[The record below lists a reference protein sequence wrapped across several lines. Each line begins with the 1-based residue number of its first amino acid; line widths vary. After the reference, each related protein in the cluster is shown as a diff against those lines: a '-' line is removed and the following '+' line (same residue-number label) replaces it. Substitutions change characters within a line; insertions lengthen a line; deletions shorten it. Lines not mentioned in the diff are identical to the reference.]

1 MLQNFLSENNWIIII
16 QFYTDVKETVKMILK
31 LNDKEI
37 EFAGN
42 TLLELMD
49 DYGFMEKTGI
59 AIAVNETVVPRTDWK
74 NHMLKQKDTILIIT
88 PAQGG

>member
-1 MLQNFLSENNWIIII
+1 
-16 QFYTDVKETVKMILK
+16 MILK

-37 EFAGN
+37 EFSGN

-49 DYGFMEKTGI
+49 DHGFMEKTGI
-59 AIAVNETVVPRTDWK
+59 AIAVNETVIPRNDWK
-74 NHMLKQKDTILIIT
+74 NHVLKQEDIILIIT